1 MEDLEQLKQN
11 NEKLTERLNNA
22 AKFFR
27 EQKAQIEALT
37 KENEQLKND
46 NNVKDDSIRLNNE
59 LLETVENLKKEKE
72 ELEKKFKEQQNFE
85 ANNINT
91 VVPQLEEKV
100 THLEEVIKS
109 KDQAYNVLQ
118 NTYNE
123 LFGENTRNKE
133 EIQKRID
140 QIRATE
146 KTYDEEQKKII
157 DARDEWMSKYQDLE
171 QKYKDI
177 QQSNEDKI
185 KDIIMDH
192 KQEVAD
198 VENQSKKIMESYE
211 TDIKK
216 QKDEITALNIQ
227 LGETE
232 ETLNKFNIRYENLE
246 NEKLAIQADFD
257 NLQEKYNVLQQE
269 YNILENKTEI
279 YSVSDTVLAEVI
291 KLLTDKGLVNKNDI
305 TPQTSTKETIHRIG
319 DNMVSG
325 ENIGV

>member
-1 MEDLEQLKQN
+1 MENIEQLKQN

-37 KENEQLKND
+37 DE
-46 NNVKDDSIRLNNE
+46 V
-59 LLETVENLKKEKE
+59 KEKTSLAMDYRNQIE
-72 ELEKKFKEQQNFE
+72 TLTREKNELEKKSKEQHEFE
-85 ANNINT
+85 ANNINA

-100 THLEEVIKS
+100 TRLEEVIKS

-123 LFGENTRNKE
+123 LFRENTRNKE

-157 DARDEWMSKYQDLE
+157 DARDEWMSKYRDLE

-185 KDIIMDH
+185 KDILIAH
-192 KQEVAD
+192 KQEVTD
-198 VENQSKKIMESYE
+198 VENQSKKVMESYE

-216 QKDEITALNIQ
+216 QKDEINALNIQ

-232 ETLNKFNIRYENLE
+232 ETLNKFNVRYENLE

-279 YSVSDTVLAEVI
+279 YSTSDTVLAEVI

-305 TPQTSTKETIHRIG
+305 TPQTPTKETIHRIG
-319 DNMVSG
+319 DNMVTG

>member
-1 MEDLEQLKQN
+1 MEDIEQLKQN

-37 KENEQLKND
+37 KE
-46 NNVKDDSIRLNNE
+46 
-59 LLETVENLKKEKE
+59 KE
-72 ELEKKFKEQQNFE
+72 ELEKKFKEQQDFE

-157 DARDEWMSKYQDLE
+157 NARDEWMSKYRDLE

-185 KDIIMDH
+185 KDILIAH
-192 KQEVAD
+192 KQEVTD
-198 VENQSKKIMESYE
+198 VENQSKKVMESYE

-279 YSVSDTVLAEVI
+279 YSTSDTVLAEVI
-291 KLLTDKGLVNKNDI
+291 KLLTDNGLVNKNDI
-305 TPQTSTKETIHRIG
+305 TPQTPTKETIHRIG
-319 DNMVSG
+319 DNMVAG